1 MQVVERGT
9 CNVTKHFYQ
18 VSGLQKGSSME
29 RKQDFKKKKAVHQ
42 DSRSSRMKVIEEILL
57 MHGVAYCWIKLL

>member
-29 RKQDFKKKKAVHQ
+29 RKQDFKKK
-42 DSRSSRMKVIEEILL
+42 SCSSRFKI
-57 MHGVAYCWIKLL
+57 VANEGN